1 MKVFM
6 SIKNI
11 MRVLL
16 LLVSTTFP
24 SSFIRQASR
33 GNIEMLA
40 VYAQA

>member
-1 MKVFM
+1 MN
-6 SIKNI
+6 IKNI

-16 LLVSTTFP
+16 LLVCKPTP

-40 VYAQA
+40 VYAHA